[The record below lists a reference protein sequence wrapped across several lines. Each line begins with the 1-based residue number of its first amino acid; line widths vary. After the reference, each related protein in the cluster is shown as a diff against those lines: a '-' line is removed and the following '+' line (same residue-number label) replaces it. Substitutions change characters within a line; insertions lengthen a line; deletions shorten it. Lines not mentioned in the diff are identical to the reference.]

1 MFYIFVVNLKFKMM
15 KILSDKDYEDLI
27 DKLNGLKEYNES
39 LLRKIDDDTITI
51 KSLHNEL
58 ENLTIRRIIVGKN
71 ASGKTTYIKKH
82 ILPQLSNY
90 FLIDPHNE
98 YPDISHTRKLSNC
111 SSHPELIYESIVAN
125 KDKVII
131 VEDANVLYGDT
142 KFQHK
147 LMNLF
152 MDRNFQFIF
161 VYHSYKQAEWLSRF
175 TNVIYSFGATDGF
188 SNNNEIFNDKIILKK
203 FNL

>member
-1 MFYIFVVNLKFKMM
+1 M
-15 KILSDKDYEDLI
+15 KILSDKEHEYLT
-27 DKLNGLKEYNES
+27 DKIATLQEELSWQKDTCDNLTKQAISNARMLES
-39 LLRKIDDDTITI
+39 L
-51 KSLHNEL
+51 SNEL

-111 SSHPELIYESIVAN
+111 SSHPELIYDIILAHKE
-125 KDKVII
+125 KVII

-152 MDRNFQFIF
+152 MDRNFQFVF
-161 VYHSYKQAEWLSRF
+161 VYHSYKHAEWLARF

-188 SNNNEIFNDKIILKK
+188 TNNNEIFNDKIILKK
-203 FNL
+203 FNV